1 MGASNSTEIVK
12 SWREK
17 RESELIKG
25 QLILK
30 GNFGVFKSTKKNKT
44 KTFEGFL
51 PQALKR
57 G

>member
-30 GNFGVFKSTKKNKT
+30 GIFGVFKSKKKKT
-44 KTFEGFL
+44 KFFKGFL
-51 PQALKR
+51 P
-57 G
+57 

>member
-25 QLILK
+25 QLTLK
-30 GNFGVFKSTKKNKT
+30 GIFGVFNQKI
-44 KTFEGFL
+44 EGTSL
-51 PQALKR
+51 
-57 G
+57 